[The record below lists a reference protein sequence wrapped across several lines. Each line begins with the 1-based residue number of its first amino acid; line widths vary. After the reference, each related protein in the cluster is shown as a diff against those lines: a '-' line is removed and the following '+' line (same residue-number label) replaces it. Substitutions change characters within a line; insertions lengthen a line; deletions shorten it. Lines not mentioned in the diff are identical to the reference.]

1 MKRIPASCSKGFT
14 LLEVLVAL
22 VILAIALA
30 AATRTSQM
38 ATDSTFIIKQR
49 LIAGWVAENRLAR
62 HRAVRDWPDASVTSG
77 DATQA
82 GLTFTWQ
89 ETVSDTP
96 NPNFRRIEVKVFSGQ
111 DKNYSLA
118 ILVSYLVN
126 TKAP

>member
-1 MKRIPASCSKGFT
+1 LPKGFT

-22 VILAIALA
+22 FILAIALA

-62 HRAVRDWPDASVTSG
+62 HRAVRDWPDSSVTSG
-77 DATQA
+77 DDIQA

-89 ETVSDTP
+89 ETVADTP

-118 ILVSYLVN
+118 TLVSYLVN